1 MKLITRK
8 FCLKNNTNSEDSNS
22 GNSMEW
28 LVSGVDFDT
37 RTLELRSEI
46 NEMSASFI
54 IRNLIKM
61 NSISHDPITIYF
73 SSPGGDVNQGLA
85 IYDFIKSSPSQIN
98 IIASGQIMSM
108 GFIIFLAGHNRIATP
123 NTTFMMHSISYG
135 NSDPKIVKHHEVDVN
150 EAKRLNDVLLNIMG
164 ERTYRNKKY
173 WYRTVIL
180 QDRFFNVTQAKELG
194 IIKENP
200 VVKKKVIKKTAKN
213 VQKKRKK
220 NVKKKV

>member
-1 MKLITRK
+1 MKLIVPK
-8 FCLKNNTNSEDSNS
+8 FSLKNNANSEENGS

-28 LVSGVDFDT
+28 LMSGVDFEA

-46 NEMSASFI
+46 NEISASFI

-61 NSISHDPITIYF
+61 NSISHDPITLYF

-85 IYDFIKSSPSQIN
+85 IYDFIRSSPSPVHIV
-98 IIASGQIMSM
+98 ASGQIMSM
-108 GFIIFLAGHNRIATP
+108 GFIIFLAGYNRIATP

-135 NSDPKIVKHHEVDVN
+135 NGDAKIVKHHEVEVN
-150 EAKRLNDVLLNIMG
+150 EAKRLNDVLLNIIG

-180 QDRFFNVTQAKELG
+180 QDRFFNVAQAKELG
-194 IIKENP
+194 IIKEGP
-200 VVKKKVIKKTAKN
+200 AVKKKVTKKTAKK
-213 VQKKRKK
+213 VVKKEKK
-220 NVKKKV
+220 NVRK